1 MPAGDY
7 LKYKSI
13 LNLMLLYQPNRAK
26 WLNFF
31 PGFPDCGRGTAA
43 TGIFMGQRASF
54 TAEGFLA
61 TLSGMKDASANADIS
76 PAPLP
81 APPEL
86 GVRLKSLAMANPV
99 MTASGTCGYADEY
112 AHFADLS
119 QLGAFVTKSISKLPR
134 PGNESYR
141 VVETRAG
148 MLNAIGLANIGLE
161 RFLREKVPILQR
173 MGVPVIVNVPGW
185 SIDDYADVAEKL
197 DREVPVVA
205 GIELNVSCP
214 NVKNGLSFGTD
225 PVRLAEL
232 VGQVRRRVSR
242 ATLIVKLSPN
252 VADIAVTAR
261 AAVEAGAD
269 CLSLVNT
276 FTAMVVDI
284 EKGRPMLANGTGGL
298 SGPAI
303 KPIAVYMV
311 HRVYSQVARA
321 HNIPLIGMGGI
332 QSWQDAVEFILAGAS
347 AVAVGTALFIDPSI
361 PQQICQGL
369 RGYLARQGKRS
380 VQEII
385 GTLAGI

>member
-1 MPAGDY
+1 MMYYRACCPGAKANSKRSGSPRRQAAGSARRRKQDLRAAVLYFGVFPWQTSYMSTTTIESSAPATAPNPDLSVN
-7 LKYKSI
+7 LK
-13 LNLMLLYQPNRAK
+13 NLR
-26 WLNFF
+26 
-31 PGFPDCGRGTAA
+31 
-43 TGIFMGQRASF
+43 
-54 TAEGFLA
+54 
-61 TLSGMKDASANADIS
+61 
-76 PAPLP
+76 
-81 APPEL
+81 
-86 GVRLKSLAMANPV
+86 MANPV

-112 AHFADLS
+112 AGFADLS
-119 QLGAFVTKSISKLPR
+119 KLGAFVTKSISKLPR

-161 RFLREKVPILQR
+161 RFLAEKIPILEK

-185 SIDDYADVAEKL
+185 SLDDYGDVAETL
-197 DREVPVVA
+197 DQQVPVVA

-214 NVKNGLSFGTD
+214 NVKSGLSFGTD

-232 VGQVRRRVSR
+232 VAQVRRRVKR
-242 ATLIVKLSPN
+242 CTLIVKLSPN
-252 VADIAVTAR
+252 VTDIALTAR

-284 EKGRPMLANGTGGL
+284 EKGRPVLANGTGGL

-311 HRVYSQVARA
+311 HRVYSAVAKA

-332 QSWQDAVEFILAGAS
+332 QTWQDAAEFILAGAS

-361 PQQICQGL
+361 PQQIVEGL
-369 RGYLARQGKRS
+369 GGYLRRRGKGSLR
-380 VQEII
+380 EIV
-385 GTLAGI
+385 GTLAME